1 MHAAPDTHSNTKH
14 VQIYTQTPTD
24 TIPENHTVNN
34 TDEGTTSEDVPEQ
47 KAVVGSRVPRQILL
61 TDA

>member
-1 MHAAPDTHSNTKH
+1 MHAAPDTDSNTKH

-24 TIPENHTVNN
+24 TILEDHAVNN

-47 KAVVGSRVPRQILL
+47 KAVVGSI
-61 TDA
+61 